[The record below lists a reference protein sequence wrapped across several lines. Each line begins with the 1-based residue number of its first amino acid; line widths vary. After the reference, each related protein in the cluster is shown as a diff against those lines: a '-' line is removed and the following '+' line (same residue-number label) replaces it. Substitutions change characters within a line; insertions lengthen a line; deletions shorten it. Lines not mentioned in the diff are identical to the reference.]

1 MPKDYMARQV
11 DFKEPHCAGWAA
23 PDETFLSEV
32 PPRGVTGLVLIEHSH
47 VFEMFL
53 SWKKT
58 PAAVSV
64 RNECECVSY
73 PHGCC
78 CSLWFSIEVGSTGQG
93 SWGREARGQV
103 PAGKHDQS
111 SL

>member
-1 MPKDYMARQV
+1 MPKDYVAKQF
-11 DFKEPHCAGWAA
+11 DFEGLHCAGWVA

-32 PPRGVTGLVLIEHSH
+32 PPRGVTDLVLIEHSH

-64 RNECECVSY
+64 RNECECV
-73 PHGCC
+73 
-78 CSLWFSIEVGSTGQG
+78 
-93 SWGREARGQV
+93 
-103 PAGKHDQS
+103 
-111 SL
+111 